1 MEITPK
7 TPWKER
13 RIKSGSFLDRKLS
26 ADILK
31 VRRAHDSNIR
41 EIEKR
46 TEYSAFTVA
55 ICMLLALVMMIVF
68 SGKAHAETIDPE
80 RLATAI
86 YHAEGIHSKHPY
98 GILVRYK
105 HTTPRK
111 SRLNTIYHRLRLWT
125 AQGEKGSFII
135 FLSKTYCPIGSF
147 NDPEGLNKNWIKNVR
162 YFYNV
167 Q

>member
-1 MEITPK
+1 MDITPK

-31 VRRAHDSNIR
+31 VRRAHDINIK
-41 EIEKR
+41 EIEKK
-46 TEYSAFTVA
+46 TEYSAFMVA
-55 ICMLLALVMMIVF
+55 VCMLLALVMMIVF

-98 GILVRYK
+98 GILARY
-105 HTTPRK
+105 HSTSPRQAC
-111 SRLNTIYHRLRLWT
+111 LNTIRHRLRLWN
-125 AQGEKGSFII
+125 GSGSFIV
-135 FLSKTYCPIGSF
+135 FLSKTYCPIGAF
-147 NDPEGLNKNWIKNVR
+147 NDPEGLNKNWVKNVS
-162 YFYNV
+162 YFYYERG
-167 Q
+167 